1 MYSVKIVC
9 RHRVV
14 RRGGGMGVCIKRSTM
29 QARFF
34 CSYFAIRAGKSS
46 GRPAIGNRKPAAE
59 RRTGPGSPSPRPP
72 RRFSSAGFG
81 GRGDRTRQPEQE
93 EETNKDHMSQITNLY
108 WISREMRIKIQQ
120 YSSKGNRVCCHLS
133 CCFIFLHFP

>member
-1 MYSVKIVC
+1 MILSVGRLFVIRTCVMYSVKKSVAIGWW
-9 RHRVV
+9 
-14 RRGGGMGVCIKRSTM
+14 GGAGEMCVCIKRSTM

-59 RRTGPGSPSPRPP
+59 RRTGQGSPSPRPP

-120 YSSKGNRVCCHLS
+120 
-133 CCFIFLHFP
+133 